1 MLKEFREF
9 IARGNVMD
17 LAVGVIIGTAF
28 GRIVSSL
35 VADIIMPVAGALI
48 GGLDYSNYF
57 LPLSS
62 AVTATT
68 LEAARAQG
76 AVLAYGSFATV
87 VLNFLLLAWIVFLMV
102 RGINALRRRVEREKT
117 IEAAAPPVPPA
128 DVRLL
133 TEIRDLLAARK
144 GAA

>member
-17 LAVGVIIGTAF
+17 LAVGVVIGTAF

-35 VADIIMPVAGALI
+35 VSDIIMPIAGALI

-57 LPLSS
+57 LPLSP

-76 AVLAYGSFATV
+76 AVLAYGNFATV

-102 RGINALRRRVEREKT
+102 KGMNSVRRRLEHEKKQ
-117 IEAAAPPVPPA
+117 EAAKPPVPPA

-133 TEIRDLLAARK
+133 TEIRDLLAERK